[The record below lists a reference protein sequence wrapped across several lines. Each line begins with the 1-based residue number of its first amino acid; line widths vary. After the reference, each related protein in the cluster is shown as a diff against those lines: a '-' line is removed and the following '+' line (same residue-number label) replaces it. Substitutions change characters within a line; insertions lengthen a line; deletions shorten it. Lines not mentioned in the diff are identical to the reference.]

1 MDITRGTT
9 SAPLQGVLRSGPAGW
24 AAAAPPAP
32 AQGDAQGG
40 DGHHAS
46 QARAAQKPAQ
56 GKPTGAKGTFQ
67 HKKRGLRVG
76 GSH

>member
-9 SAPLQGVLRSGPAGW
+9 SAPLQGVLRSGSAGW
-24 AAAAPPAP
+24 TAAAQPAP

-56 GKPTGAKGTFQ
+56 GKLTGAKGTFQ
-67 HKKRGLRVG
+67 HLKG
-76 GSH
+76 G